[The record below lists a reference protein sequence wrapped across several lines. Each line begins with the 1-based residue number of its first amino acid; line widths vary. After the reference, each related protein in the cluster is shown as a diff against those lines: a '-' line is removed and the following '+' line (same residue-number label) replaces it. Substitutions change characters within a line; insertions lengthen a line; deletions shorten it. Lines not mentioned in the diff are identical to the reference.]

1 MVAQILALLREDC
14 RHLFQGLYLDIFSKV
29 TFEIEMILGFFCHQL
44 LQSISFDYIP
54 AFSRVTF
61 EIEMMIVMVFSKV
74 TFDIEMMMIMMVTM
88 MMIAFGNL
96 CVIENLCVGS
106 LVTLWSNG

>member
-1 MVAQILALLREDC
+1 MFV
-14 RHLFQGLYLDIFSKV
+14 
-29 TFEIEMILGFFCHQL
+29 GFFCHQL

-106 LVTLWSNG
+106 LVILWSNG

>member
-1 MVAQILALLREDC
+1 
-14 RHLFQGLYLDIFSKV
+14 
-29 TFEIEMILGFFCHQL
+29 
-44 LQSISFDYIP
+44 
-54 AFSRVTF
+54 
-61 EIEMMIVMVFSKV
+61 MMIVMVFSKV